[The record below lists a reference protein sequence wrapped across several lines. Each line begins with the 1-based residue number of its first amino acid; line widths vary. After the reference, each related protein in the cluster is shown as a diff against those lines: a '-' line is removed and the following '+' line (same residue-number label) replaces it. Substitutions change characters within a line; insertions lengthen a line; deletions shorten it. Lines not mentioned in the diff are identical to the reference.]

1 MSSLGKREGVVTL
14 LADMAFPQRL
24 AAIRKQRGLTQS
36 QLADKIGLHV
46 SQVRRYEGATSQ
58 PTLDVLRNLA
68 LSLSVTTDELVFDE
82 GERGPDD
89 DLRLQFEA
97 ASHLDPE
104 DKRVIK
110 SLIEG
115 ILLKHEAKRWAASG

>member
-1 MSSLGKREGVVTL
+1 MSSVEAPEGVVTL
-14 LADMAFPQRL
+14 FADMAFPERV
-24 AAIRKQRGLTQS
+24 AAIRKQHGLTQS

-46 SQVRRYEGATSQ
+46 SQVRRYEGGTSK
-58 PTLDVLRNLA
+58 PTLDVLKNLSVA
-68 LSLSVTTDELVFDE
+68 LSVTTDELVFDE
-82 GERGPDD
+82 NERGPDD

-97 ASHLDPE
+97 ASHLDAE

-110 SLIEG
+110 SMIEG